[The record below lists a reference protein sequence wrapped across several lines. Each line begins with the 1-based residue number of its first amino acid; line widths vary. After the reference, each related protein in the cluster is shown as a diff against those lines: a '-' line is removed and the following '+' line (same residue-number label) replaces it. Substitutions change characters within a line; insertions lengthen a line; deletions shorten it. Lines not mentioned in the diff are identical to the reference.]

1 MRHPGEVFAA
11 RAENE
16 WPLKR
21 TQWTKL
27 YLDPAG
33 CTLDGKKPAKKAQP
47 QPQAKSASRK
57 AARK

>member
-1 MRHPGEVFAA
+1 MLLQVRHIDKFVE

-21 TQWTKL
+21 TKWTKL

-33 CTLDGKKPAKKAQP
+33 GAL
-47 QPQAKSASRK
+47 SRK
-57 AARK
+57 RAGRQGVS